1 MTYALD
7 TNIISYILKGNEYIR
22 KRWRREELNG
32 RRSVILLIVYL
43 EIKRGLLAAGAK
55 NKLAAFERMTAE
67 LGVDILTVKDVD
79 FAASLYSE
87 RRLKGRPMDDADLL
101 IASQAIS
108 RGYTLVTNNT
118 KHFEGLDGLSLTNW
132 A

>member
-7 TNIISYILKGNEYIR
+7 TNIISYILKGNEDIK
-22 KRWRREELNG
+22 KRWRREESNG

-67 LGVDILTVKDVD
+67 LGVDVLTVKDVD

-87 RRLKGRPMDDADLL
+87 CRLKGRSMDDADLL

-118 KHFEGLDGLSLTNW
+118 KHFEGLDGLSLANW
-132 A
+132 V

>member
-7 TNIISYILKGNEYIR
+7 TNIISYILKGNEDIR

-43 EIKRGLLAAGAK
+43 EIKRGLLAAGSK
-55 NKLAAFERMTAE
+55 NKLAAFERMTSD
-67 LGVDILTVKDVD
+67 LGVDVLTVKDVD
-79 FAASLYSE
+79 FAASLYAE
-87 RRLKGRPMDDADLL
+87 CKLNGRSMDDADLL

-118 KHFEGLDGLSLTNW
+118 KHFEGLNGLSLTNW
-132 A
+132 V